1 MNAKAKAVA
10 LGFKLM
16 HDYKTNLVHLS
27 NDGTTATCNSRFIG
41 FETEAHYADDLA
53 CTRCLN
59 KLAKAEIEIAK
70 TEDLGLDPTDGKW
83 TAYCNLHNTMISAN
97 TKAELTGIVTTEFC
111 DCCRDAC
118 TDRYYTC
125 TNCDKGGKIN

>member
-41 FETEAHYADDLA
+41 SETEAHYADDLA
-53 CTRCLN
+53 CTRCLT
-59 KLAKAEIEIAK
+59 KLAKAEIEIGKAI
-70 TEDLGLDPTDGKW
+70 DFGFDDSDGKW
-83 TAYCNLHNTMISAN
+83 IAYCNMHDTLIAGN
-97 TKAELTGIVTTEFC
+97 TKAELTGMSTTEFC
-111 DCCRDAC
+111 DCCRETC
-118 TDRYYTC
+118 KTFSYTC
-125 TNCDKGGKIN
+125 PNCKQGGAIN